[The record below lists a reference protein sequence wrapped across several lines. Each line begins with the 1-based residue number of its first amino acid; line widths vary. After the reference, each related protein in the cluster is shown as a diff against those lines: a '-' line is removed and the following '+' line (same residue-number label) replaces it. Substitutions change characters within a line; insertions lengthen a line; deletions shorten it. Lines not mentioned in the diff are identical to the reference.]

1 MPTDATPGRSKDPAA
16 IVLGYLNFSSG
27 AFDPAAWR
35 ACSDLYAAVEPAT
48 GGIVTEAPEA
58 ADALAAALGTRLGEL
73 EPAEPAFRDAT
84 QARWAL
90 GVVFDHVL
98 PGYRRFH
105 ADLLEHQPRGAIER
119 PYFVMA
125 ALQAVLAAASPG
137 DDPQAAAAAA
147 IDRLNDYVGWRPVA
161 VLENGRL
168 SEPYRHERVRP
179 VPLYASGAGAAHG
192 RYGGLV
198 AGAIDILREAP
209 RELVQQADFELELL
223 EELAIDPRAFDFLHP
238 AASRPNYLFGLWDPA
253 RIDGQGNYRRM
264 VVQQATLD
272 GILSW
277 PAAPR
282 DDRTPQREAELRWES
297 SAVLAGVMLM
307 ASGLSGHGPGARQ
320 AGLPLSELLPRIA
333 AYRDAFYR
341 WLLTR
346 LPEPHRSRLEDEAR
360 RLRQPFAGVRRHIN
374 AVLAGR
380 RARQVESVAL
390 ASVLARIGRAA
401 GAERMSAAVPAASAR
416 MFSRITSRVVAAHQA
431 LRREGETAA
440 ALDDLDAATE
450 LLFRAVGCGAA
461 VDPWNILGLSGQFP
475 LHEPGGES
483 LSDPRVDDLVNV
495 TGSILDGFA
504 AAWRQAGL
512 AGGQAAVAAR
522 AAASLERLA
531 AWWDRFATTTVS
543 GVTHLSGREAVDA
556 AREVIDSLGRRRE
569 FADGPPPPGFWR
581 REVAAFTS
589 PRTHAEAAD
598 ALLRE
603 GDLDGS
609 LGLLVHWASLL
620 EGAAVERSGP
630 VWLGAAARWMTL
642 AAADTSAAGRTRVRR
657 FLELVEANTTAVVD
671 LIETVAVGREPGERR
686 GPAGDGE
693 DDEQPGAEESVA
705 AAYESMVWRD
715 SADDGVEGGMIDVDA
730 PGGSAAGG
738 LAAVEEAAEFLGR
751 LGGPLGVELAGTLGD
766 PRAVVTAD
774 RPGLGIGLANFVAR
788 VTGAPNGYRLA
799 ATGDTDYGPLAADVV
814 LLTAAGPL
822 TIDVERGDLSG
833 IGFSGRLVRSAAGP
847 FTGRLDASG
856 QGLGGLVRLSAT
868 GEHQAAAINIRANN
882 VMLPGPAQLAVG
894 SAIVDA
900 DVTLYDTPHIVAD
913 IQVADTQIRDYEI
926 AVARVKIDYRGG
938 SGKAQALVEGVR
950 GVPFRIAANADLR
963 PDLWR
968 ASVQGRATGINFR
981 TISPARIVPGPDGY
995 ELLPT
1000 NIDLGRRSSARVAG
1014 RFGEGIM
1021 FQSRL
1026 DRVNMAILN
1035 AVYPDMGLG
1044 GRASGSL
1051 DFEQAN
1057 ADAFPRADARLTIS
1071 NFTRTTAASVS
1082 QPVDVNFAGKLLAD
1096 GGEARAVMRKRGT
1109 VVGRIQA
1116 SLRPLG
1122 PGAGA
1127 WTDRL
1132 RAAPLSG
1139 GIRYNGPADTLYSF
1153 FGPADQHVSG
1163 PVAVAAD
1170 FGCRVADPCLNGIVR
1185 GRDMVYENQTY
1196 GTRLTGMVINGRFA
1210 GNRLEIADLTARAG
1224 EGTIAASGYVSL
1236 SQADGY
1242 PMDLAATLDNARLAR
1257 SENIA
1262 ARATGDLRLQK
1273 VAGQTALL
1281 SGDLRLP
1288 ETRYRIVREGAAQVP
1303 VLTGVRRKASGRARI
1318 SGDGLAAV
1326 GGSLFDLIRLDI
1338 RLRAS
1343 EEIYV
1348 RGMGLESEWQADVT
1362 LRGTTEAPRVTG
1374 EIELVR
1380 GTLGF
1385 AGRSFELEEGRVTFP
1400 TGDAFDPAIRLIASD
1415 TIETVTVSVSVTGR
1429 ASNPQV
1435 AFSSVPGLPQ
1445 DEIVSR
1451 ILFGDSITTLSPLQA
1466 VQLASSLNA
1475 LSSGGGGLS
1484 PLGALQSAAGIDRLR
1499 VLGPD
1504 DTIGR
1509 GAALAAGQYITK
1521 DIYLEVITDARGY
1534 TATQLEISLTPALS
1548 LLSQAGGSGQSNLSI
1563 RYRKDY

>member
-1 MPTDATPGRSKDPAA
+1 MTEDAPAAETAPVAARSWPRAILRGTGYALLGLVLLFALFLVGLNSDAGRRFLVTQIEKYEFENGMKIGIGRLDGSLYSRMIVRDFTLSDPDGVFLRSPELRIDWRPLRYLASHVDIRSATAETLVMEKLPAFKPVPDTGEPLLPDLDIDVGRLHVDRFTFEPAVAGERQVAMLDGRVAIADRRAQISASAETIGGGGKGDRLKLLLDAVPEANRLAMTLDVRAPAGGVLAAMGGFDETLTAKLSGRGDWKAWNGALTAGLGDAPLARIVLTARDGNFAAKGNAQPSRLLSGPVAELLAPETAIDIKARLADREAVLDGRLTSGAADLGISGGVDLGANRYEGLALAVNVRRPAA
-16 IVLGYLNFSSG
+16 I
-27 AFDPAAWR
+27 APALR
-35 ACSDLYAAVEPAT
+35 
-48 GGIVTEAPEA
+48 
-58 ADALAAALGTRLGEL
+58 
-73 EPAEPAFRDAT
+73 
-84 QARWAL
+84 
-90 GVVFDHVL
+90 
-98 PGYRRFH
+98 
-105 ADLLEHQPRGAIER
+105 
-119 PYFVMA
+119 
-125 ALQAVLAAASPG
+125 
-137 DDPQAAAAAA
+137 
-147 IDRLNDYVGWRPVA
+147 
-161 VLENGRL
+161 
-168 SEPYRHERVRP
+168 
-179 VPLYASGAGAAHG
+179 ASG
-192 RYGGLV
+192 
-198 AGAIDILREAP
+198 LRAT
-209 RELVQQADFELELL
+209 
-223 EELAIDPRAFDFLHP
+223 
-238 AASRPNYLFGLWDPA
+238 
-253 RIDGQGNYRRM
+253 
-264 VVQQATLD
+264 ATLD
-272 GILSW
+272 GAFTQPTVDYRANAARLAINDIIVDRLSLAGKARID
-277 PAAPR
+277 PEQVVIPVAGRAARIRGLDTVAGGTLVDVRLDGDLAYADGRLLSDNLRLRSPRIDAKAIVVADLNRGFYTGAIDGRINDYRIESVGIFDIDTDADLKTAPR
-282 DDRTPQREAELRWES
+282 GGFE
-297 SAVLAGVMLM
+297 
-307 ASGLSGHGPGARQ
+307 
-320 AGLPLSELLPRIA
+320 
-333 AYRDAFYR
+333 
-341 WLLTR
+341 
-346 LPEPHRSRLEDEAR
+346 
-360 RLRQPFAGVRRHIN
+360 
-374 AVLAGR
+374 LAGR
-380 RARQVESVAL
+380 VRARSTRLFNSGVRDFLGGNAT
-390 ASVLARIGRAA
+390 ASGDVRYGTDGVVR
-401 GAERMSAAVPAASAR
+401 
-416 MFSRITSRVVAAHQA
+416 FSG
-431 LRREGETAA
+431 LRLTA
-440 ALDDLDAATE
+440 
-450 LLFRAVGCGAA
+450 
-461 VDPWNILGLSGQFP
+461 
-475 LHEPGGES
+475 
-483 LSDPRVDDLVNV
+483 PRLRV
-495 TGSILDGFA
+495 TGGQGSYAPDGQI
-504 AAWRQAGL
+504 RL
-512 AGGQAAVAAR
+512 TAR
-522 AAASLERLA
+522 AS
-531 AWWDRFATTTVS
+531 S
-543 GVTHLSGREAVDA
+543 
-556 AREVIDSLGRRRE
+556 
-569 FADGPPPPGFWR
+569 
-581 REVAAFTS
+581 
-589 PRTHAEAAD
+589 
-598 ALLRE
+598 
-603 GDLDGS
+603 
-609 LGLLVHWASLL
+609 
-620 EGAAVERSGP
+620 
-630 VWLGAAARWMTL
+630 
-642 AAADTSAAGRTRVRR
+642 
-657 FLELVEANTTAVVD
+657 
-671 LIETVAVGREPGERR
+671 
-686 GPAGDGE
+686 
-693 DDEQPGAEESVA
+693 
-705 AAYESMVWRD
+705 RD
-715 SADDGVEGGMIDVDA
+715 Y
-730 PGGSAAGG
+730 
-738 LAAVEEAAEFLGR
+738 
-751 LGGPLGVELAGTLGD
+751 GPLGVELAGTLGD

-1242 PMDLAATLDNARLAR
+1242 PMDLVATLDNARLAR